1 MNPQERTH
9 MLAWLKE
16 AIRRMYGN
24 IIENS
29 YPTLVGLP
37 IDDGGDIVSVALDEI
52 TLSDSLPTM

>member
-1 MNPQERTH
+1 

-29 YPTLVGLP
+29 YPTPVGLP